1 MLYSDGGAGG
11 APKMTTSAACTWS
24 RVAAPRWANTGRG
37 RPASS
42 VTLTTARAMT
52 MHGEIFTS
60 GGYGREEQP
69 IGDNDPRVVGVVGR
83 FNPDRHA
90 DNRSYGQVRS
100 FGELQEGARSW
111 ADLGVSSTRAGQS
124 GITDEPLTSYRGVGP
139 KGYTRSD
146 ERLAEE
152 ICERLTDH
160 PRIDASEIDVQVS
173 RGEVTLTGNG
183 AGQDRQMACGGSRN
197 VLPRRYGSSQSTAY
211 RRLTRLSTVIVP
223 HSSSYAGRSSV
234 TRSSILQTRTGV
246 EDDDSVAFANVAAFT
261 QCVQS

>member
-11 APKMTTSAACTWS
+11 AP
-24 RVAAPRWANTGRG
+24 RWANTGRA

-69 IGDNDPRVVGVVGR
+69 IGDNDPPVVGVVGR

-173 RGEVTLTGNG
+173 RGEVTLTGTVRDKTDKWHAEDLAMSCLGVTEVHN
-183 AGQDRQMACGGSRN
+183 RLRTGGSR
-197 VLPRRYGSSQSTAY
+197 A
-211 RRLTRLSTVIVP
+211 
-223 HSSSYAGRSSV
+223 
-234 TRSSILQTRTGV
+234 
-246 EDDDSVAFANVAAFT
+246 
-261 QCVQS
+261 